1 MSYSTVIIRKGSSHA
16 SASSATYW
24 ATAATEPIPTSGK
37 HRGRSSRRNAAWP
50 GPTTAMQPVPA
61 TRSINGLSTR
71 FAVMAECRDQ
81 ERHWGSRAQR
91 SSKRAGRESWKRK
104 KLDKEQSARSNG
116 VVSSRWFLYTTCMT
130 RMSGF
135 ACEDL
140 SLMSYHTSFAIY
152 QKNET
157 TARAARPRHSWHKSW
172 FSCYDLS
179 VYSWYTFRLCHTNFG
194 INPIIETAR
203 RAKNRKRLDR

>member
-1 MSYSTVIIRKGSSHA
+1 MSYSTVIIKKGSSHA
-16 SASSATYW
+16 SATYW

-37 HRGRSSRRNAAWP
+37 HRGRSSRRDGPWP

-91 SSKRAGRESWKRK
+91 SSKRAGRASWKRK

-116 VVSSRWFLYTTCMT
+116 VVSSR
-130 RMSGF
+130 
-135 ACEDL
+135 
-140 SLMSYHTSFAIY
+140 
-152 QKNET
+152 
-157 TARAARPRHSWHKSW
+157 
-172 FSCYDLS
+172 
-179 VYSWYTFRLCHTNFG
+179 
-194 INPIIETAR
+194 
-203 RAKNRKRLDR
+203 